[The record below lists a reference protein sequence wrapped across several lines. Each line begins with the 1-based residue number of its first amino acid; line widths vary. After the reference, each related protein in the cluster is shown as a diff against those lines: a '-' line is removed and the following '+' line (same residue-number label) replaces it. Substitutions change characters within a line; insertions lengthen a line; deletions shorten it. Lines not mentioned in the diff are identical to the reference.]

1 MTIYAPNKPGPSQF
15 DPMIIENSST
25 LTPFLGG
32 VDQRI
37 NRLGDRFGVVFA
49 TPQMD
54 HAISGDWIAFLMA
67 ARTQEAA
74 VRWIEPDTPRRSY
87 GTPRVAGGSQAG
99 TSLAIDGLPARARLE
114 AGKFFSILDGG
125 RRSLHT
131 ILTRATANSSG
142 AVTVTFWPML
152 RFSPSDNAVVE
163 LEKPY
168 IQGIIRPSETPWTT
182 RLALFSGVSF
192 QLVEA
197 R

>member
-1 MTIYAPNKPGPSQF
+1 MTIYAPLKPGPSQF
-15 DPMIIENSST
+15 DPMILENSTT

-37 NRLGDRFGVVFA
+37 NRLGDRFGVVFS

-54 HAISGDWIAFLMA
+54 HAISGNWIAFLMA

-74 VRWIEPDTPRRSY
+74 VRWVEPGAPRRSY
-87 GTPRVAGGSQAG
+87 GVPRVAGGSQTG
-99 TSLAIDGLPARARLE
+99 TTLAVDGVTPRARIE
-114 AGKFFSILDGG
+114 AGKFFSILDGD

-131 ILTRATANSSG
+131 VLERATASSGG
-142 AVTVTFWPML
+142 AVTLSFWPML

-182 RLALFSGVSF
+182 KLALFAGVSF